1 MVQINIITKNVKQAN
16 DITALLFEEKLIMNE
31 YILKEVVGRL
41 PNDQGKLTN
50 VDEVLIVGVTKALL
64 FNTIV
69 ETLKTHWKDKMPIV
83 YAVPI
88 VYMEESQTEAIKAGT
103 AKV

>member
-16 DITALLFEEKLIMNE
+16 AITSLLNSEKLIVNE
-31 YILKEVVGRL
+31 YILKQVVGRL
-41 PNDQGKLTN
+41 PNDENKIKN
-50 VDEVLIVGVTKALL
+50 VDEVLIVGTTKALL

-69 ETLKTHWKDKMPIV
+69 NTLRANFKDQMPVV

-88 VYMEESQTEAIKAGT
+88 VYMEESQTEALKANT